1 MFDFPQLALSALR
14 RDEREKAIPEGSMIV
29 HSAGNL
35 TIYFGDKQD
44 DIHPAFYLNL
54 DTTDSEI
61 LHDQRFSHVRNALN
75 LDRLLFLHQVHG
87 TDGLIIFDS
96 NQVKPYKT
104 DGDYLITR
112 LLRTGIGIMT
122 ADCLPIVFYDPIKN
136 VIAVA
141 HAGWRG
147 SVQEIGVVTLREMHK
162 NFGTQLKDVQVFF
175 GPSAKPCCYAVDD
188 LFGNNLASHEY
199 GVKTLQKREQ
209 KLYFDLPLFNKLQL
223 EKGGVLPEN
232 FNLDYNLCTLC
243 DDRFFSYRKLGAQAG
258 RQMTVAC
265 LI

>member
-1 MFDFPQLALSALR
+1 MLLYNSKNF
-14 RDEREKAIPEGSMIV
+14 
-29 HSAGNL
+29 

-61 LHDQRFSHVRNALN
+61 LHDHRFASAREALD

-96 NQVKPYKT
+96 NQIKPYKT

-112 LLRTGIGIMT
+112 LCRTGIGIMT

-147 SVQEIGVVTLREMHK
+147 SVQEIGVVTLQNMHK
-162 NFGTQLKDVQVFF
+162 NFGTIAKDVQVFF
-175 GPSAKPCCYAVDD
+175 GPSAKQCCYAVDE
-188 LFGNNLASHEY
+188 LFGNNLAGHEY
-199 GVKTLQKREQ
+199 GAKTLQTRDQ

-223 EKGGVLPEN
+223 EKAGILPEN
-232 FNLDYNLCTLC
+232 INLDYNVCTLC
-243 DDRFFSYRKLGAQAG
+243 DNRFFSYRKQGAQAG

-265 LI
+265 LK